1 MSKKVTGKAFDFEIF
16 KRLMSY
22 VRRYRREFLF
32 SIISVLLLA
41 GLAAVRP
48 VLLRLIVDDYILS
61 ENAQQLL
68 NFSLILFGVLLLEVV
83 FQFLF
88 IFFTNWLGQNIIK
101 DIRTQLFDKVLK
113 FKMQYYNQTP
123 VGKLVTRVVSDIETI
138 ASIFGQGLFAIISD
152 LLQVFVIIIIMML
165 MNWRLGL
172 IVVAVLPIM
181 VYATKIF
188 QIKIKSTFQD
198 VRNQVAS
205 LNSFVQERI
214 SGMKIVQ
221 LFTREKTDYD
231 KFLEINE
238 KHKKAHIKTVWYYS
252 IFFPIVE
259 ILSSITLGAIVWYGG
274 LAAAIDGGASFGTI
288 TSFITMTSMV
298 FRPLRQIADK
308 FNTLQMG
315 MVAAERVF
323 VVLDEDAEEVDAGK
337 LEAKKLKGNINFKD
351 VYFRYLEDEPVLRGI
366 SFNVNQGETVAVV
379 GATGAGKSTI
389 INLLSRFYS
398 INSGSIT
405 LDGVDLNE
413 FTLLTLRNQIS
424 VVLQDV
430 FLFSDSILNN
440 ITLNNKDISF
450 EEVEEAAK
458 KIGIH
463 NFIMS
468 LPYGYHFNVKE
479 RGGMLSVGQKQLIAF
494 LRAYVSKP
502 AILILDE
509 ATSSI
514 DAESEELIQKA
525 TNTITENRT
534 SIIIAH
540 RLATIKKADKIIVM
554 EKGKIVEQGTHQQ
567 LLKQKGY
574 YSKLY
579 EIQFETAKASLTL
592 SI

>member
-1 MSKKVTGKAFDFEIF
+1 MSEKVTGKAFDFKIF
-16 KRLMSY
+16 KRLMIY
-22 VRRYRREFLF
+22 VKHYRLEFSF
-32 SIISVLLLA
+32 SIASVLLLA
-41 GLAAVRP
+41 GLATVRP

-61 ENAQQLL
+61 KNTQQLL
-68 NFSLILFGVLLLEVV
+68 NFSLIMLGVLLLEVV

-88 IFFTNWLGQNIIK
+88 IFYTNWLGQHIIK

-113 FKMQYYNQTP
+113 FKMHYYNKTP

-138 ASIFGQGLFAIISD
+138 ASVFGQGLFAIISD
-152 LLQVFVIIIIMML
+152 LLQVLVVVVIMMF

-172 IVVAVLPIM
+172 IVIVVLPIM

-198 VRNQVAS
+198 VRNQVAN

-221 LFTREKTDYD
+221 LFTREKIEYA

-238 KHKKAHIKTVWYYS
+238 KHKKAHIKTIWYYS

-259 ILSSITLGAIVWYGG
+259 ILSSITLGVIVWYGG

-288 TSFITMTSMV
+288 TSFIMMTSMV

-323 VVLDEDAEEVDAGK
+323 VVLDEDAEEVDAGIV
-337 LEAKKLKGNINFKD
+337 EAKDLKGNINFED
-351 VYFRYLEDEPVLRGI
+351 VYFRYIKDEPVLRGI
-366 SFNVNQGETVAVV
+366 SFQVNQGETVAVV

-389 INLLSRFYS
+389 INLLSRFYT
-398 INSGSIT
+398 INSGSINI
-405 LDGVDLNE
+405 DDVNINE
-413 FTLLTLRNQIS
+413 FTLFSLRNQIS

-440 ITLNNKDISF
+440 ITLNNPAIGLDEVKD
-450 EEVEEAAK
+450 AAK

-463 NFIMS
+463 DFIMS
-468 LPYGYHFNVKE
+468 LPKNYHFNVKE
-479 RGGMLSVGQKQLIAF
+479 RGGMLSVGQRQLIAF

-525 TNTITENRT
+525 TNTITKNRT

-540 RLATIKKADKIIVM
+540 RLATIKKADKILVM
-554 EKGKIVEQGTHQQ
+554 EKGEIVEQGTHQQ
-567 LLKQKGY
+567 LLEQKGC

-579 EIQFETAKASLTL
+579 EIQFETV
-592 SI
+592 

>member
-1 MSKKVTGKAFDFEIF
+1 MSGKVTGKAFDFKIF

-22 VRRYRREFLF
+22 VNHYRKEFLF
-32 SIISVLLLA
+32 SIVSVLLLA

-48 VLLRLIVDDYILS
+48 VLLRLIVDDFIMS
-61 ENAQQLL
+61 KNAQQLL
-68 NFSLILFGVLLLEVV
+68 NFSLILLGVLMLEVI

-88 IFFTNWLGQNIIK
+88 IFFTNWLGQHIIK
-101 DIRTQLFDKVLK
+101 DIRAQLFDKVLK
-113 FKMQYYNQTP
+113 FKMQYFNQTP

-152 LLQVFVIIIIMML
+152 LLQVSVIIIIMMV

-172 IVVAVLPIM
+172 IVLTALPIM

-198 VRNQVAS
+198 VRNQVAN

-221 LFTREKTDYD
+221 LFTREKIEYD

-323 VVLDEDAEEVDAGK
+323 VVLDEDAEEVDTGK
-337 LEAKKLKGNINFKD
+337 LEAKNLKGNINFKD

-389 INLLSRFYS
+389 INLLSRFYT

-405 LDGVDLNE
+405 IDGNDLNE
-413 FTLLTLRNQIS
+413 FTLLSLRNRIS

-440 ITLNNKDISF
+440 ITLNNKNISF
-450 EEVEEAAK
+450 EEVEDAAK

-468 LPYGYHFNVKE
+468 LPNGYHFNVKE
-479 RGGMLSVGQKQLIAF
+479 RGGMLSVGQRQLIAF

-579 EIQFETAKASLTL
+579 EIQFETAKAS
-592 SI
+592 

>member
-1 MSKKVTGKAFDFEIF
+1 MSEKVTGKAFDFKIF
-16 KRLMSY
+16 KRLMVY
-22 VRRYRREFLF
+22 VRHYRKEFLF
-32 SIISVLLLA
+32 SIVSVLLLA

-83 FQFLF
+83 FQFMF
-88 IFFTNWLGQNIIK
+88 IFFTNWLGQHIIK
-101 DIRTQLFDKVLK
+101 DIRAQLFNKVLK
-113 FKMQYYNQTP
+113 FKMQYFNKTP

-152 LLQVFVIIIIMML
+152 LLQVLVIIIIMMV

-172 IVVAVLPIM
+172 IVLTALPIM

-221 LFTREKTDYD
+221 LFTREKIEYD

-252 IFFPIVE
+252 IFFPIVD

-315 MVAAERVF
+315 MVAAESVF
-323 VVLDEDAEEVDAGK
+323 AVLDEDVEEVDAGI
-337 LEAKKLKGNINFKD
+337 LEAKNLKGNINFEE

-366 SFNVNQGETVAVV
+366 SFSVKQGETIAVV

-389 INLLSRFYS
+389 INLLSRFYT

-413 FTLLTLRNQIS
+413 FTLLSLRNQIS

-458 KIGIH
+458 KIGVH
-463 NFIMS
+463 DFIMS
-468 LPYGYHFNVKE
+468 LPNGYHFNVKE
-479 RGGMLSVGQKQLIAF
+479 RGGMLSVGQRQLIAF

-502 AILILDE
+502 TILILDE

-554 EKGKIVEQGTHQQ
+554 EKGKIVEQGTHQE
-567 LLKQKGY
+567 LLKKKGY
-574 YSKLY
+574 YSRLY
-579 EIQFETAKASLTL
+579 EIQFETAKAS
-592 SI
+592 